1 MTKDFFDSAQTMKVS
16 FVNRKSLNDT
26 FLPFCTSQKSK
37 VGQKGCL
44 MEIKSIEVVLLS
56 SCEKAQ
62 LAQICAS
69 NRYLEGQVTISSIS
83 FSFKTGCNL
92 SYTTPS
98 KYVENVFQNSFL
110 SENILSV
117 ERQYTVYVNQQT
129 CSERDLS
136 GSPCTKRCLKHH
148 SISICLWLFY
158 LRK

>member
-1 MTKDFFDSAQTMKVS
+1 
-16 FVNRKSLNDT
+16 
-26 FLPFCTSQKSK
+26 
-37 VGQKGCL
+37 

-83 FSFKTGCNL
+83 FFFKTGCNL

-117 ERQYTVYVNQQT
+117 ERQYTVYA
-129 CSERDLS
+129 
-136 GSPCTKRCLKHH
+136 K
-148 SISICLWLFY
+148 
-158 LRK
+158 